1 MLLVPLPRQPRAP
14 SQPVAAGAVPP
25 PGPRLAASP
34 LPRALAEPSPACC
47 HPAPAVR
54 LQSEEVASVEVMQLM
69 LQMGQRCPGLQVE
82 ALDSEQFFGVTLE
95 ALEPVE

>member
-1 MLLVPLPRQPRAP
+1 
-14 SQPVAAGAVPP
+14 
-25 PGPRLAASP
+25 
-34 LPRALAEPSPACC
+34 
-47 HPAPAVR
+47 
-54 LQSEEVASVEVMQLM
+54 MQLM